1 MKCNHCKNPV
11 KEQDVICE
19 WCGREISLFQSN
31 DEMHPVNKFEQE
43 LREIESKAREKFQE
57 RIDNINSN
65 SNEGIVGKIFG
76 TTNYEQWDEDY
87 EEELSQY
94 VYKLQAKA
102 VANFVLPTNPK
113 LLGEIKEFAHNNYRL
128 TKVSFWDDDEENK
141 NKLLLSLAWLN
152 LSKVVKNKL
161 GIKNRYSAVD
171 KLVNYLNKNSGL
183 KWVLIIFS
191 IYVLLFVIIG
201 LMNYFQEQ

>member
-19 WCGREISLFQSN
+19 WCGREISLFESN
-31 DEMHPVNKFEQE
+31 DDKHPVNKFEQE

-57 RIDNINSN
+57 RIDSINRNSN
-65 SNEGIVGKIFG
+65 GGIVGKIFG

-113 LLGEIKEFAHNNYRL
+113 LLKEVLELAENNYRL
-128 TKVSFWDDDEENK
+128 NKVSFWDDDDKNK
-141 NKLLLSLAWLN
+141 NRLQLSLAWLN
-152 LSKVVKNKL
+152 LSKVVKNNL
-161 GIKNRYSAVD
+161 GIVNRHSASD
-171 KLVNYLNKNSGL
+171 RLVNYLYKNSGL
-183 KWVLIIFS
+183 KWGLIVFL

-201 LMNYFQEQ
+201 LMNYFQE

>member
-65 SNEGIVGKIFG
+65 SNGGIVEKIFG
-76 TTNYEQWDEDY
+76 TTNFKQWDEDY

-94 VYKLQAKA
+94 VYNLHAKA

-113 LLGEIKEFAHNNYRL
+113 LLKEVLELAENNHRL
-128 TKVSFWDDDEENK
+128 NKVSFWDDEDENK
-141 NKLLLSLAWLN
+141 NRLQLSLAWLH
-152 LSKVVKNKL
+152 LSNTIKNKL
-161 GIKNRYSAVD
+161 GIENSRSN
-171 KLVNYLNKNSGL
+171 VNKMFTYLNKNSSL
-183 KWVLIIFS
+183 KWGLILFTF
-191 IYVLLFVIIG
+191 YVLLFVIIASINV
-201 LMNYFQEQ
+201 LSQ

>member
-43 LREIESKAREKFQE
+43 LSEIETQVRKEIQA
-57 RIDNINSN
+57 RIDNKNTN
-65 SNEGIVGKIFG
+65 TKGGLLGKLFG
-76 TTNYEQWDEDY
+76 TTNFEQWDEDH
-87 EEELSQY
+87 EEEVEQQ

-113 LLGEIKEFAHNNYRL
+113 LLREIKEFAENNYKL
-128 TKVSFWDDDEENK
+128 NKVSFWDDDDKNK
-141 NKLLLSLAWLN
+141 NKLQLSLAWLHLFN
-152 LSKVVKNKL
+152 ITRKKL
-161 GIKNRYSAVD
+161 GLENSGSS
-171 KLVNYLNKNSGL
+171 VNKIITYLNKNSNL
-183 KWVLIIFS
+183 KWGLIVFAV
-191 IYVLLFVIIG
+191 YVFLFLVIALL
-201 LMNYFQEQ
+201 NYFQE

>member
-31 DEMHPVNKFEQE
+31 DDMHPVNKFEQE

-94 VYKLQAKA
+94 VYKLHAKA

-113 LLGEIKEFAHNNYRL
+113 LLKEVLELAKNNYRL
-128 TKVSFWDDDEENK
+128 NKVAFWDDDEENK
-141 NKLLLSLAWLN
+141 NKLLLSFAWLN

-161 GIKNRYSAVD
+161 GIENRYSVVD
-171 KLVNYLNKNSGL
+171 KLVNYLYKNSGL
-183 KWVLIIFS
+183 KWVIIVFS

-201 LMNYFQEQ
+201 LINYFQE

>member
-31 DEMHPVNKFEQE
+31 DDKHPVNKFEQE
-43 LREIESKAREKFQE
+43 LRDIESKAREKFQE

-65 SNEGIVGKIFG
+65 SNGGIVEKIFG
-76 TTNYEQWDEDY
+76 TTNFEQWDEDY

-94 VYKLQAKA
+94 VYNLHAKA

-113 LLGEIKEFAHNNYRL
+113 LLKEVLELAKNNYRL
-128 TKVSFWDDDEENK
+128 NKVAFWDDDEENK

-152 LSKVVKNKL
+152 LSKIVKNKL
-161 GIKNRYSAVD
+161 GVENNDTTVNKI
-171 KLVNYLNKNSGL
+171 VNYLNKNSTIKWGL
-183 KWVLIIFS
+183 VVFAV
-191 IYVLLFVIIG
+191 YVLLFAVIG
-201 LMNYFQEQ
+201 LLNYFQE

>member
-65 SNEGIVGKIFG
+65 SNGGIVEKIFG

-94 VYKLQAKA
+94 VYKLHAKA

-113 LLGEIKEFAHNNYRL
+113 LLKEVLELAKNNYRL
-128 TKVSFWDDDEENK
+128 NKVSFWDDEDENK
-141 NKLLLSLAWLN
+141 NRLQLSLAWLHLLN
-152 LSKVVKNKL
+152 ITKNKL
-161 GIKNRYSAVD
+161 GIKNNRSN
-171 KLVNYLNKNSGL
+171 VNKMVTYLIKNSTL
-183 KWVLIIFS
+183 KWGLIVLAV
-191 IYVLLFVIIG
+191 YVLLFVIIG
-201 LMNYFQEQ
+201 LMNYFQE

>member
-19 WCGREISLFQSN
+19 WCGREISLFESN
-31 DEMHPVNKFEQE
+31 DDKHPVNKFEQE

-57 RIDNINSN
+57 RIDNINSK
-65 SNEGIVGKIFG
+65 SNGGIVEKIFG
-76 TTNYEQWDEDY
+76 TTNFEQWDEDY

-94 VYKLQAKA
+94 VYNLHAKA

-113 LLGEIKEFAHNNYRL
+113 LLKEVLELAENNYRL
-128 TKVSFWDDDEENK
+128 NKVSFWDDDDKNK
-141 NKLLLSLAWLN
+141 NRLQLSLAWLN
-152 LSKVVKNKL
+152 LSKVVKNNL
-161 GIKNRYSAVD
+161 GIVNRHSASD
-171 KLVNYLNKNSGL
+171 RLVNYLYKNSGL
-183 KWVLIIFS
+183 KWGLIVFF

-201 LMNYFQEQ
+201 LMNYFQE